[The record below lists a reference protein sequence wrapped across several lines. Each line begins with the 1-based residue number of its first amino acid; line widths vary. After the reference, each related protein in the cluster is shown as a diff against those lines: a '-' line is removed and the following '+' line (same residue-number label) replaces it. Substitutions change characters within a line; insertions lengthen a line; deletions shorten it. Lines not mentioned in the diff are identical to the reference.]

1 MTIVAAL
8 ALCCAQWNEKADPEA
23 DLLAACEK
31 AKDDNRR
38 VLVAFG
44 SNDDAS
50 RALAEVLQKDREVAR
65 KILYEYVL
73 VFVYSNKAPALALLT
88 SDAKELARADAFD
101 AKSVLALLTKHQCEP
116 RKADDVLKSALEKA
130 ATDRKRV
137 LLVFG
142 APW

>member
-1 MTIVAAL
+1 MNLVAAL
-8 ALCCAQWNEKADPEA
+8 ALCCVQWNEKADAEA

-73 VFVYSNKAPALALLT
+73 VYVYSTKAPALAILA
-88 SDAKELARADAFD
+88 SDAKELVRADALD
-101 AKSVLALLTKHQCEP
+101 AKSVLALLGKHECAP
-116 RKADDVLKSALEKA
+116 LKADDVLKAALEKA
-130 ATDRKRV
+130 AADKKRV
-137 LLVFG
+137 FLAFG